1 MLSQG
6 GEFAFV
12 LLSLASSLHILPD
25 DLNKVRAGR
34 LRLFWTTS
42 LGSSG

>member
-12 LLSLASSLHILPD
+12 LLSLAAQL
-25 DLNKVRAGR
+25 KVVTDISQHGH
-34 LRLFWTTS
+34 
-42 LGSSG
+42 GYIP